1 MIALALIPFVFL
13 FVTGNAEFFD
23 QAAKEREQGYTWHYT
38 GKQALDPKAKAL
50 PLQCMHEGKPCGE
63 PFILWKLKK

>member
-1 MIALALIPFVFL
+1 MIVLAVVIPLLFL
-13 FVTGNAEFFD
+13 TGNADFFD

-38 GKQALDPKAKAL
+38 GKQALDPRSKAL
-50 PLQCMHEGKPCGE
+50 PLQCVHEGKPCGE

>member
-1 MIALALIPFVFL
+1 MIALVLIPVIL
-13 FVTGNAEFFD
+13 LGVDNADFFE

-38 GKQALDPKAKAL
+38 GKQELDPRSKAL
-50 PLQCMHEGKPCGE
+50 PIQCMDGDKPCGE